1 MNCCDCCG
9 DYIDVDAVRYVIFD
23 ESENDVAELCQRCY
37 DYIHRDAY
45 WKRNRAKQLAEA
57 EAEAEV
63 RSELI

>member
-9 DYIDVDAVRYVIFD
+9 DYIDVDAVRYVVFD

-37 DYIHRDAY
+37 DDIRRDAY

-57 EAEAEV
+57 EAGDDA
-63 RSELI
+63 